1 MALGE
6 YFAPTLTA
14 ARNGATWAWERIYR
28 DLYGGVYSF
37 LRGTGLGDSVEDV
50 LSETFLS
57 VARDI
62 HRFTG
67 DEDDFRAWVFTIARR
82 RGQDEWRSRGR
93 HPEMADGLEPVGLA
107 EEHWHGDVESE
118 ALSAISL
125 IELRVLIRGL
135 SLVQREV
142 ILMRVVADMSVKETA
157 QALDKSEG
165 AVRVIQTRALKAL
178 REQLDGHGHERSSL
192 PRKDEL

>member
-6 YFAPTLTA
+6 ST
-14 ARNGATWAWERIYR
+14 
-28 DLYGGVYSF
+28 
-37 LRGTGLGDSVEDV
+37 EDV

-67 DEDDFRAWVFTIARR
+67 DESDFRAWVFTIARR
-82 RGQDEWRSRGR
+82 RGHDEWRSRGR
-93 HPEMADGLEPVGLA
+93 HPETADGLEPAGLA

-178 REQLDGHGHERSSL
+178 REQLDTHGHERSIL
-192 PRKDEL
+192 PGRNDL